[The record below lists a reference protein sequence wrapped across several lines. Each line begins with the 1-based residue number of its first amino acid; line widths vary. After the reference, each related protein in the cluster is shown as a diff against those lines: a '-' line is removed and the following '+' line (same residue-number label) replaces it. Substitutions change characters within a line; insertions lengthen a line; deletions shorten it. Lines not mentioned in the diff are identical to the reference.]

1 MGEDEGLESLEQLR
15 SVGASPPTPTMG
27 TGLGWCLVGYQFWG
41 HSLHPLGPLSAPP
54 EGAVRA
60 SPALSPQGPRGLRGL
75 PGPLGPPGDR
85 VSLPAPW
92 GISPGGNGPPPEA
105 RWPPECLGCTV

>member
-1 MGEDEGLESLEQLR
+1 MGEDEGPEPLEPLR

-27 TGLGWCLVGYQFWG
+27 TGPGWCLVGYQFWG
-41 HSLHPLGPLSAPP
+41 LSLRLLGPLSAPL
-54 EGAVRA
+54 EGAVRV
-60 SPALSPQGPRGLRGL
+60 SPALSPKGPRGLRGL

-92 GISPGGNGPPPEA
+92 GITPGSRGVTSRGQMAP
-105 RWPPECLGCTV
+105 